1 MFSALK
7 TKEKQS
13 AFTLVELL
21 VVVAVLAL
29 LASIVFSNL
38 TGAREQ
44 AKISNALSFQSN
56 MHNLLGADLV
66 GWWNFDE
73 DTGNIAKDSSGYGN
87 DGTLKNFN
95 FNDSSGWSNDTP
107 SPSGYS
113 LKFDGSNDYVD
124 CGKGDSFDITGN
136 QITLSAWIFPFSIA
150 DNERYYGIIGK
161 DDPMDTNKGYEMRLR
176 SAVSGGTGGIRSRIS
191 NNSGVDTDLSIIS
204 PQNWY
209 HIVVTLNG
217 SEHSVYINGKK
228 EASVKST
235 SDIISTDEI
244 LRIGFA
250 YRTSSPRYFNGFIDD
265 VRIYN
270 HALIATQIEYQYL
283 AGLNNLLAQKKINK
297 ADYLKM
303 SGTIINTQ

>member
-124 CGKGDSFDITGN
+124 VGDIYQYAETISFWIKPNVPITELSSSATPIDLGKRTSGY
-136 QITLSAWIFPFSIA
+136 FSISFGSVTNLVESEIVTVMHTTSDSHRRSSYISSSDSLLADKWYHFVFTRVGGDLNWYIYLNGDRVDNFYYGKNSPATLA
-150 DNERYYGIIGK
+150 DN
-161 DDPMDTNKGYEMRLR
+161 
-176 SAVSGGTGGIRSRIS
+176 V
-191 NNSGVDTDLSIIS
+191 
-204 PQNWY
+204 
-209 HIVVTLNG
+209 
-217 SEHSVYINGKK
+217 
-228 EASVKST
+228 
-235 SDIISTDEI
+235 
-244 LRIGFA
+244 RIGSRNDNA
-250 YRTSSPRYFNGFIDD
+250 SYFNGLIDD
-265 VRIYN
+265 VRIYSR
-270 HALIATQIEYQYL
+270 ALTAYEVQTLYAQTKDNYL
-283 AGLNNLLAQKKINK
+283 AEEQ
-297 ADYLKM
+297 
-303 SGTIINTQ
+303 